1 MTSAT
6 APGPNPVPAAAGG
19 RPLMVVDGNSLLHRS
34 FHALAASGARDS
46 LGQPIWAIRGLLT
59 QLVAAADRIGPARIV
74 VGFDDPDASTR
85 RERWPDYKA
94 QRVDKLPTL
103 VAQLARA
110 AEVLTELGVQVVTP
124 PGHEADDVLASAAR
138 WNARHRGRTV
148 LVTSDRDAF
157 ALIDA
162 DTSVLRVINGGVE
175 ASPLLTPDRLELML
189 GITPA
194 QYADFAALRG
204 DPSDNLPGVRGV
216 GPKRAAALL
225 KRFGSADALFADADA
240 GGRAIADVVGPGCRA
255 RLCEA
260 DARAAWRRNR
270 AVMRMRDDLP
280 VGLHDP
286 DAGRLPLPARAVRR
300 TLLAH
305 DLPATA
311 TLAARALAGADDAT
325 PEQPGVLDALGWD
338 ASAQWRT
345 RRQLPPL
352 PERLQPTLF

>member
-124 PGHEADDVLASAAR
+124 PGHEADDV
-138 WNARHRGRTV
+138 
-148 LVTSDRDAF
+148 
-157 ALIDA
+157 
-162 DTSVLRVINGGVE
+162 
-175 ASPLLTPDRLELML
+175 
-189 GITPA
+189 
-194 QYADFAALRG
+194 
-204 DPSDNLPGVRGV
+204 
-216 GPKRAAALL
+216 
-225 KRFGSADALFADADA
+225 
-240 GGRAIADVVGPGCRA
+240 
-255 RLCEA
+255 
-260 DARAAWRRNR
+260 
-270 AVMRMRDDLP
+270 
-280 VGLHDP
+280 
-286 DAGRLPLPARAVRR
+286 
-300 TLLAH
+300 
-305 DLPATA
+305 PATA